1 MKLLSVAQLMG
12 HIPQWSATISKQ
24 NLGKNP
30 LIIIS
35 LKPFLL
41 TNLHSNV
48 DDHIV

>member
-24 NLGKNP
+24 NLGKIP
-30 LIIIS
+30 LIIS